1 MALSCFALACKEG
14 IIMKKWSTVLLT
26 MFMMLAFALSAAAA
40 SRGELDAAKRDQL
53 DTFFSNFAE
62 AHVDSFVVNN
72 EIPMDTFIDFG
83 VMHNLLNRHYDLV
96 EVNDVNC
103 WGVKKEAVEAA
114 VYKYFGRRIEA
125 VSSRQYKLSN
135 NLYLAPKAGGE
146 AVRFAQVA
154 DWNET
159 GNGVWAGIANI
170 YTASSG
176 FAGNTHGTVE
186 QWQKDDPKDVPEL
199 IGRYMFTVTRSP
211 SDPDR
216 YVLTDWLGKVTF

>member
-1 MALSCFALACKEG
+1 MKKLISFILSSLLILLFALPACAAGRSEL
-14 IIMKKWSTVLLT
+14 ST
-26 MFMMLAFALSAAAA
+26 A
-40 SRGELDAAKRDQL
+40 ERDKL

-72 EIPMDTFIDFG
+72 EIPMDTFINFG
-83 VMHNLLNRHYDLV
+83 VQHNLINRHYDLV

-125 VSSRQYKLSN
+125 VSSRQYKLTN

-146 AVRFAQVA
+146 AIRFAQVA

-211 SDPDR
+211 SDPER
-216 YVLTDWLGKVTF
+216 YVLVDWLGKVTF